1 MKTQILSKSLMIL
14 LIFGSL
20 VSCRKKP
27 QDPSVVRSSKYR
39 ESLKDVYEKV
49 GLFYHANMIPGMAV
63 AVSIDNKLVWADGF
77 GFSNYELK
85 AKTSP
90 THKFRIGQVSEL
102 ITALTV
108 AKLNEEGKL
117 QIDKPVAELF
127 PQLCKKPAAYT
138 IRQLGA
144 HAAGIRT
151 ENTPAGKGN
160 ATSLET
166 IIPEFIN
173 DDLLYEPGC
182 NFAHTELGFDLI
194 GYLIEKS
201 TKEVF
206 YKVVKK
212 NVLDTLHLDGTVPD
226 VPFRI
231 IDNRSSNY
239 DFNFVAQPIVA
250 SAIDLR
256 GKEASAGY
264 LSSVLDLVK
273 MGNLLLYP
281 GFLKQE
287 SIDLLT
293 KPFKLKGGQEAQYS
307 FGLISTKDFKD
318 HSFYGIRG
326 AVEGGSASLLIYPDD
341 KMVIAVA
348 ANVQNSSWELPIFD
362 IAESFMKQLHPELF
376 LEKEKEQEQNAQETP
391 EAK

>member
-1 MKTQILSKSLMIL
+1 MKTQILSKSLIIL
-14 LIFGSL
+14 LIFVSL
-20 VSCRKKP
+20 LSCRKKP

-85 AKTSP
+85 AKASP

-108 AKLNEEGKL
+108 AKLNEEEKL
-117 QIDKPVAELF
+117 KIDKTVAELF
-127 PQLCKKPAAYT
+127 PQLSKKPAVYT

-160 ATSLET
+160 TTSIET

-173 DDLLYEPGC
+173 DDLLYEPGT
-182 NFAHTELGFDLI
+182 NLMHTELGFDMI

-201 TKEVF
+201 TKEAF
-206 YKVVKK
+206 YRVVKK
-212 NVLDTLHLDGTVPD
+212 NVLDTLHLEGTVPD
-226 VPFRI
+226 VPSRI

-250 SAIDLR
+250 SPIDLR

-293 KPFKLKGGQEAQYS
+293 KPFKLKGGQDSQYS
-307 FGLISTKDFKD
+307 FGLISTKDIQG
-318 HSFYGIRG
+318 HTFYGIRG

-348 ANVQNSSWELPIFD
+348 ANVQNSSWELPVFE

-376 LEKEKEQEQNAQETP
+376 LEKKKEQETS

>member
-1 MKTQILSKSLMIL
+1 MKTQILSKSLIIL

-20 VSCRKKP
+20 LSCRKKP
-27 QDPSVVRSSKYR
+27 QDPSVVRSAKYR

-90 THKFRIGQVSEL
+90 VHKFRIGQVSEL

-117 QIDKPVAELF
+117 QINRPVAEYI
-127 PQLCKKPAAYT
+127 PQLSKKSAEYT

-144 HAAGIRT
+144 HAAGIRA
-151 ENTPAGKGN
+151 ENTPAGKGI

-231 IDNRSSNY
+231 IDNRSCNY

-256 GKEASAGY
+256 GKEASAG
-264 LSSVLDLVK
+264 
-273 MGNLLLYP
+273 
-281 GFLKQE
+281 
-287 SIDLLT
+287 
-293 KPFKLKGGQEAQYS
+293 
-307 FGLISTKDFKD
+307 
-318 HSFYGIRG
+318 
-326 AVEGGSASLLIYPDD
+326 
-341 KMVIAVA
+341 
-348 ANVQNSSWELPIFD
+348 
-362 IAESFMKQLHPELF
+362 
-376 LEKEKEQEQNAQETP
+376 
-391 EAK
+391 

>member
-1 MKTQILSKSLMIL
+1 
-14 LIFGSL
+14 
-20 VSCRKKP
+20 
-27 QDPSVVRSSKYR
+27 
-39 ESLKDVYEKV
+39 
-49 GLFYHANMIPGMAV
+49 
-63 AVSIDNKLVWADGF
+63 
-77 GFSNYELK
+77 
-85 AKTSP
+85 
-90 THKFRIGQVSEL
+90 
-102 ITALTV
+102 
-108 AKLNEEGKL
+108 
-117 QIDKPVAELF
+117 
-127 PQLCKKPAAYT
+127 
-138 IRQLGA
+138 
-144 HAAGIRT
+144 
-151 ENTPAGKGN
+151 
-160 ATSLET
+160 
-166 IIPEFIN
+166 
-173 DDLLYEPGC
+173 
-182 NFAHTELGFDLI
+182 
-194 GYLIEKS
+194 
-201 TKEVF
+201 
-206 YKVVKK
+206 
-212 NVLDTLHLDGTVPD
+212 LHLDGTVPD

-250 SAIDLR
+250 SGIDLR

-293 KPFKLKGGQEAQYS
+293 KPFKLKGGQDAQYS

-376 LEKEKEQEQNAQETP
+376 LEKEKEQEQQQKAQETP